1 MTSAG
6 LLVIRLTLAV
16 VLVAHGAH
24 DLFGVLSG
32 PGVGPGGIADTTAF
46 FASLGLEPAR
56 PFAIASG
63 VLHLAGGVLIAIG
76 WFTRAAAITIGSFL
90 TFLVFRDSARWGFF
104 LNWVLDPTRGHGMEF
119 ALLLVGG
126 LAALALAG
134 GGGWS
139 MDGYRA
145 HRVASRAAGRAR
157 LRRN

>member
-6 LLVIRLTLAV
+6 LLVIRLTLAL

-24 DLFGVLSG
+24 DLFGALSG
-32 PGVGPGGIADTTAF
+32 PGIGPGGIANATAYF
-46 FASLGLEPAR
+46 GSLGLEPAR
-56 PFAIASG
+56 PLAIASG
-63 VLHLAGGVLIAIG
+63 VLHFAGGLLIAMG
-76 WFTRAAAITIGSFL
+76 LFTRAAAIAIGAFL
-90 TFLVFRDSARWGFF
+90 TFLLFRDSARWGFF
-104 LNWVLDPTRGHGMEF
+104 LNWLLDPTRGHGMEF

-126 LAALALAG
+126 LAALALSGAG
-134 GGGWS
+134 AWS